1 MHSIWALRAHRG
13 VFSSWDTAAKKSRRC
28 RSARLASA
36 TSATRR
42 VMMRLTPQAT
52 SPAAA
57 RMAVTTAGSMLQNAE
72 GSSPAA
78 GRLATMVR

>member
-1 MHSIWALRAHRG
+1 
-13 VFSSWDTAAKKSRRC
+13 
-28 RSARLASA
+28 
-36 TSATRR
+36 
-42 VMMRLTPQAT
+42 MMRLTPQAT
-52 SPAAA
+52 STAAA